1 MAKSRG
7 FPESGDRTPGRPK
20 PWKNAWSRH
29 HESDE
34 VPRAIVREAESQRLT
49 QEEFL
54 KKVVA
59 NPGKNDSPDRSR

>member
-7 FPESGDRTPGRPK
+7 FPESGDKTPRRNK

-34 VPRAIVREAESQRLT
+34 VPKSIVREAGRLT

-59 NPGKNDSPDRSR
+59 NPGKDDSPDRSR